1 MRLDRKCMKNKAEEK
16 KIYLPDDLC
25 ESAMEESRR
34 QWGAVAKPLN
44 SLGRFEKIVT
54 QMAGIYGTASVQ
66 IGHRMVVVMCADNGI
81 VAEKVT
87 QTDQSVTAVVAR
99 NIAGGRGNI
108 NHMAQQVQADV
119 NAVDIGIASDPDAD
133 QCAGLINRK
142 VAYGTA
148 DFALQPAM
156 TSAQAEQAVQT
167 GIELVKAYKEKGYT
181 ILVTGEMGIGNTTTG
196 TAVAAALLGADSDQL
211 TGRGAG
217 LDRAGLARKK
227 KVIREAIARY
237 ELQGAD
243 PMRILSCVGGYDI
256 CGMAGLFIGGARYHI
271 PVVIDGCISATAA
284 LAAERLVP
292 GCRNYMIASHCS
304 REQTET
310 QVLRELGLLAV
321 LDADMALGEGT
332 GAVMMLPLLDMALS
346 VYYSSTTFAAAKIE
360 TYRPFED

>member
-1 MRLDRKCMKNKAEEK
+1 MNDGKDEKNK
-16 KIYLPDDLC
+16 YQVDDLC

-34 QWGAVAKPLN
+34 QWAAVAKPLN
-44 SLGRFEKIVT
+44 SLGRFEEIITK
-54 QMAGIYGTASVQ
+54 MAGIYGTPGVC
-66 IGHRMVVVMCADNGI
+66 IDHRMVVVMCADNGI
-81 VAEKVT
+81 VAEGVT

-99 NIAGGRGNI
+99 NIAAGIGNI
-108 NHMAQQVQADV
+108 NHMAQQVHADV
-119 NAVDIGIASDPDAD
+119 NAVDIGIASGAD
-133 QCAGLINRK
+133 QCAEMIHRK
-142 VAYGTA
+142 VACGTA

-156 TSAQAEQAVQT
+156 TGAQAERALQT
-167 GIELVKAYKEKGYT
+167 GIELVKEYKDKGYT

-227 KVIREAIARY
+227 KVIREAITRY
-237 ELQGAD
+237 ELYDAD
-243 PMRILSCVGGYDI
+243 PMRVLSCVGGFDI

-284 LAAERLVP
+284 LAAERLAP

-304 REQTET
+304 REQTEAEI
-310 QVLRELGLLAV
+310 LRELELLSV
-321 LDADMALGEGT
+321 IDADMALGEGT

-346 VYYSSTTFAAAKIE
+346 VYHSSTTFAAAKIE
-360 TYRPFED
+360 NYRSFED